1 MNVLPESLWMETYLQ
16 TYLND
21 IYFLIITKELCIA
34 RSNATGTFLVFKYL
48 KGYSTNMFEKTTRCL
63 SSSCLDFLTI
73 VAKTND
79 ILS

>member
-34 RSNATGTFLVFKYL
+34 RSNATGTFLVFKRLFNKYVR
-48 KGYSTNMFEKTTRCL
+48 KDNTMS
-63 SSSCLDFLTI
+63 
-73 VAKTND
+73 
-79 ILS
+79 